1 MQDKSQPMI
10 TEEIS
15 VIDSQ
20 RSKMTPKSSSVE
32 EDDPL
37 VPVKNVGIINET
49 RNLIYEKDTNLNNV
63 EL

>member
-37 VPVKNVGIINET
+37 VPVKNVEIINET